1 MAIRNC
7 FAAAFL
13 LLISCFSYAADITA
27 NKTGTLS
34 LVGTI
39 VKGDTEK
46 LRNVIRAQRS
56 GLASII
62 LDSPGGDVEEAIRM
76 ADLIKPLF
84 VIVVVAP
91 GKFCASA
98 CFFVWLAGNPR
109 NAQSREYTQLLAKQK
124 KPQTYGVVG
133 LHRPYRA
140 NIGDVE
146 NDQNQLMKRI
156 QGYLEQQMLSR
167 RLIDLMMS
175 RPSNDIY
182 WLTRADF
189 DELGEYSPQIEELL
203 IRRCDYVRITARS
216 TERDLDGDK
225 LLRSLACANDVLA
238 DARDKAWASLR
249 K

>member
-7 FAAAFL
+7 LAAAFL

-46 LRNVIRAQRS
+46 LRNVIQAQRF
-56 GLASII
+56 GLAAIV

-84 VIVVVAP
+84 LIAAVAP

-109 NAQSREYTQLLAKQK
+109 NAQSGEYVQRLAKQQR
-124 KPQTYGVVG
+124 PQTGGVIG

-140 NIGDVE
+140 NIGGVA
-146 NDQNQLMKRI
+146 NDQNQLMKHI

-182 WLTRADF
+182 WLTSADF
-189 DELGEYSPQIEELL
+189 DELGEYTPQIEELL
-203 IRRCDYVRITARS
+203 IRKCDYVRITAASVARGLDQDKISRS
-216 TERDLDGDK
+216 I
-225 LLRSLACANDVLA
+225 ACANDVLTE
-238 DARDKAWASLR
+238 AREKAWANMR